1 MPVYKNED
9 NGTWYVLTRY
19 VDWKGERKQK
29 CKRGFETK
37 REAQEWE
44 RVFKQQSAADMDMN
58 FSAFVE
64 LYMETRLN
72 EVKQVRKKIP
82 PCKLVM
88 LCDENSAPDIAREVA
103 NAKKDGLIDA
113 FFYSSVTEK
122 YLTAALASL

>member
-64 LYMETRLN
+64 LYIKDIEPRLKEN
-72 EVKQVRKKIP
+72 TCGIP
-82 PCKLVM
+82 ISRM
-88 LCDENSAPDIAREVA
+88 GN
-103 NAKKDGLIDA
+103 
-113 FFYSSVTEK
+113 
-122 YLTAALASL
+122 

>member
-19 VDWKGERKQK
+19 LDWKGERKQK

-58 FSAFVE
+58 FAAFVE
-64 LYMETRLN
+64 LYIKDMKPRLKEN
-72 EVKQVRKKIP
+72 TWLTKKQKY
-82 PCKLVM
+82 PCELAQDFAHQK
-88 LCDENSAPDIAREVA
+88 SH
-103 NAKKDGLIDA
+103 LIGQWQ
-113 FFYSSVTEK
+113 VNP
-122 YLTAALASL
+122 YL

>member
-64 LYMETRLN
+64 LYIRIQKERSY
-72 EVKQVRKKIP
+72 IP
-82 PCKLVM
+82 NLKEL
-88 LCDENSAPDIAREVA
+88 SAPRNGSWLKSRRGKAYPHSR
-103 NAKKDGLIDA
+103 
-113 FFYSSVTEK
+113 
-122 YLTAALASL
+122 LAP

>member
-44 RVFKQQSAADMDMN
+44 RVFKQQSAADISVCFTAIKRKTV
-58 FSAFVE
+58 FSRFRR
-64 LYMETRLN
+64 TICT
-72 EVKQVRKKIP
+72 VKWI
-82 PCKLVM
+82 
-88 LCDENSAPDIAREVA
+88 VA
-103 NAKKDGLIDA
+103 QEPQG
-113 FFYSSVTEK
+113 
-122 YLTAALASL
+122 

>member
-19 VDWKGERKQK
+19 VDWKDERKQK

-64 LYMETRLN
+64 LYIRLLQKR
-72 EVKQVRKKIP
+72 VQ
-82 PCKLVM
+82 
-88 LCDENSAPDIAREVA
+88 
-103 NAKKDGLIDA
+103 G
-113 FFYSSVTEK
+113 
-122 YLTAALASL
+122 

>member
-44 RVFKQQSAADMDMN
+44 RVFKQQSAADMDI
-58 FSAFVE
+58 
-64 LYMETRLN
+64 LQILN
-72 EVKQVRKKIP
+72 SRRKI
-82 PCKLVM
+82 
-88 LCDENSAPDIAREVA
+88 
-103 NAKKDGLIDA
+103 
-113 FFYSSVTEK
+113 FF
-122 YLTAALASL
+122 LGW